1 VNRGDPESRQIGS
14 KAPANHFIARR
25 AEWVAGFVCLLLL
38 LAGCQ
43 ADETE
48 FYRPPTLAA
57 SVHSP
62 TVPAATATHTPQPAL
77 ITPIATAA
85 PPCTD
90 NLTFQE
96 DLTIPDGTLVS
107 AGESWDKQWQ
117 VLNSGTC
124 NWDAG
129 YRLEL
134 LSGPALGTNSA
145 QALYPARSGS
155 EAVIRILFTAPAEA
169 GVYQSAWQAV
179 DPAGNHFGD
188 PIYIQIVVQA
198 NP

>member
-1 VNRGDPESRQIGS
+1 MTGL
-14 KAPANHFIARR
+14 KLPANHVTAHRV
-25 AEWVAGFVCLLLL
+25 EWLAGLLCAFLLLPGL

-48 FYRPPTLAA
+48 LYRPPTLAA
-57 SVHSP
+57 PVLSP
-62 TVPAATATHTPQPAL
+62 TVLAITTTNTPQPAL

-85 PPCTD
+85 PACTD

-96 DLTIPDGTLVS
+96 DLTIPDGTLVNP
-107 AGESWDKQWQ
+107 GEVLDKRWQ

-124 NWDAG
+124 NWDAS

-134 LSGPALGTNSA
+134 LSGPVLGANSV
-145 QALYPARSGS
+145 QALYPARSGT
-155 EAVIRILFTAPAEA
+155 EAEIRILFTASAEA

-179 DPAGNHFGD
+179 DPRGNRFGD

>member
-1 VNRGDPESRQIGS
+1 MTGLKLPASHLT
-14 KAPANHFIARR
+14 APR
-25 AEWVAGFVCLLLL
+25 AAWLAGLLYMLLL

-43 ADETE
+43 ADETAL
-48 FYRPPTLAA
+48 YRPPTLAA
-57 SVHSP
+57 PVHSP
-62 TVPAATATHTPQPAL
+62 TLPAPTPTDTPQPVL

-85 PPCTD
+85 PACTD

-96 DLTIPDGTLVS
+96 DLTIPDGTLVG
-107 AGESWDKQWQ
+107 AGEALDKQWQ

-124 NWDAG
+124 NWDAS

-134 LSGPALGTNSA
+134 LSGPALGANSQ

-155 EAVIRILFTAPAEA
+155 QAEIRILFTAPAEA

-179 DPAGNHFGD
+179 DPAGERFGD
-188 PIYIQIVVQA
+188 PIYIQIVVQVS
-198 NP
+198 P

>member
-1 VNRGDPESRQIGS
+1 VNRGDPESCRIGS
-14 KAPANHFIARR
+14 KAPANHFKARR
-25 AEWVAGFVCLLLL
+25 AEWLAGFVCLLLL

-43 ADETE
+43 ADETAL
-48 FYRPPTLAA
+48 YRPPTLAA
-57 SVHSP
+57 PVLSP
-62 TVPAATATHTPQPAL
+62 TLPAHTATDTPQPAL

-96 DLTIPDGTLVS
+96 DLTIPDGTQVS
-107 AGESWDKQWQ
+107 AGEALDKRWQ

-124 NWDAG
+124 NWDAT

-134 LSGPALGTNSA
+134 LSGPALGANSQ

-155 EAVIRILFTAPAEA
+155 AAAIRILFTAPAEA

-179 DPAGNHFGD
+179 DPAGERFGD
-188 PIYIQIVVQA
+188 PIYIQIVVQST
-198 NP
+198 P

>member
-1 VNRGDPESRQIGS
+1 MTGL
-14 KAPANHFIARR
+14 KLPANHITARR
-25 AEWVAGFVCLLLL
+25 AAWLAGLLCLLLL
-38 LAGCQ
+38 QAGLLAGCR

-48 FYRPPTLAA
+48 LYRPPTLAA
-57 SVHSP
+57 PVLSP
-62 TVPAATATHTPQPAL
+62 TLPAPMATDTLPPVV

-85 PPCTD
+85 PACTD

-96 DLTIPDGTLVS
+96 DLTIPDGTLVKP
-107 AGESWDKQWQ
+107 GEVLDKRWQ

-124 NWDAG
+124 NWDAS

-134 LSGPALGTNSA
+134 LSGPALGANSQ

-155 EAVIRILFTAPAEA
+155 QAEIRILFTAPAEA

-179 DPAGNHFGD
+179 DPAGERFGD

>member
-1 VNRGDPESRQIGS
+1 MIGFRL
-14 KAPANHFIARR
+14 PANHLTARR
-25 AEWVAGFVCLLLL
+25 AAWLAGLLCILLLV
-38 LAGCQ
+38 AACQ
-43 ADETE
+43 ADETA

-57 SVHSP
+57 PVLSP
-62 TVPAATATHTPQPAL
+62 TLPAPTATDTPQPIL

-85 PPCTD
+85 PACTD

-96 DLTIPDGTLVS
+96 DLTIPDGMMVGP
-107 AGESWDKQWQ
+107 GEALDKRWQ

-129 YRLEL
+129 YRMEL
-134 LSGPALGTNSA
+134 LSGPALGANSQ

-155 EAVIRILFTAPAEA
+155 QAVIRLLFTAPAEA

-179 DPAGNHFGD
+179 DPAGERFGD

>member
-1 VNRGDPESRQIGS
+1 MISL
-14 KAPANHFIARR
+14 KLPASHLTAHR
-25 AEWVAGFVCLLLL
+25 AAWLAGLLCLLGLLAGL

-43 ADETE
+43 ANETE
-48 FYRPPTLAA
+48 LYRPPTLAA
-57 SVHSP
+57 PVLSP
-62 TVPAATATHTPQPAL
+62 TLPAPTATDTPQPIL

-85 PPCTD
+85 PPCTN

-107 AGESWDKQWQ
+107 PGDILDKQWQ

-124 NWDAG
+124 NWDAS

-134 LSGPALGTNSA
+134 LSGPALGANSQ

-155 EAVIRILFTAPAEA
+155 AAVIRILFTAPAEA

-179 DPAGNHFGD
+179 DPAGERFGD
-188 PIYIQIVVQA
+188 PIYIQLVVQD